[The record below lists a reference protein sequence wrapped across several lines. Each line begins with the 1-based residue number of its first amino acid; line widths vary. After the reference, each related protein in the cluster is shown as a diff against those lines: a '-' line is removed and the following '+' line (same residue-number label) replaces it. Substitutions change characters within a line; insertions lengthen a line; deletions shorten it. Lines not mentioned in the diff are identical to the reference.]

1 MQFVHEDLEVLE
13 HFFVLIEPAV
23 ADGVLQRSDS
33 GNDKTDIIPGSFKEE
48 VCGFLVKMIRLH
60 PAKKRSSAHWAKND
74 SVFDFNVSNLPGS
87 KER

>member
-1 MQFVHEDLEVLE
+1 MQFVHKYLEFLE

-23 ADGVLQRSDS
+23 ADGVLQRSNS
-33 GNDKTDIIPGSFKEE
+33 GNDKTDIVLSSFKEE
-48 VCGFLVKMIRLH
+48 VGGFLVKMIRLH